1 MGMSKN
7 PLLEDFDLP
16 QGVPPFDRI
25 EAGHYLPAVTAA
37 ITEAKANI
45 AALKANPVPPDFK
58 NTIVA
63 LETAS
68 DRLGMVTGIFYNQLS
83 AAGTDELEK
92 LAEEIGPLSAAFSS
106 DVAMDPNI
114 FARVKAV
121 YDAREKL
128 SLTVEEKTLLED
140 TYKGF
145 VRGGALLP
153 PEQKARLK
161 AINEQLSVIG
171 PAFNNNTKKYAD
183 AFTLHITDEKN
194 LSGLPDTAREGAHH
208 SAEEK
213 GLSGWVFTL
222 DYPSYLP
229 FITYADN
236 RDLREHIWRAM
247 AMKGYGGEF
256 DNAPH
261 IKKLIALKD
270 ERAKLLGYKHHADFV
285 LERRMAKTP
294 ENVMAFLKKLLATY
308 RPAAEKDLQA
318 LKDFAR
324 QSGGPEDIKP
334 WDVAYYSEKLKE
346 KTFHFSEEELRPYF
360 PLEPVLKGVF
370 EHFSRLFGLN
380 FVPSDRYPVWHP
392 DVTAYDVFDK
402 ETKRF
407 MGVFYADFF
416 PRAGKKAGAWKTAY
430 RSQGLHDGEIKRP
443 IVAIVCNFT
452 KPTKDKP
459 SLLTHDEVLTLFHEM
474 GHATHALLSDVTY
487 TSHSCTSV
495 LWDFVE
501 LPSQVQENWA
511 YHKETLDLFAAHYKT
526 GEKIPE
532 SLIAKVQAAKN
543 FMGGWMGLRQVNLG
557 LLDMAWHTADP
568 ETVGDVA
575 AFEDA
580 ATKDSTLFPRLA
592 GPTSTSFSHIFGG
605 GYSAGYYSYKW
616 AEVLDADAFE
626 AFEAAG
632 LYDQG
637 TAAAYRREVLA
648 RGGSEDP
655 AVLYRR
661 FRGRDADPGAL
672 LRREGLGQK

>member
-1 MGMSKN
+1 MTAN
-7 PLLEDFDLP
+7 PLLAGSGLP
-16 QGVPPFDRI
+16 NDVPPFDQI
-25 EAGHYLPAVTAA
+25 VEEHYLPAIKAA
-37 ITEAKANI
+37 IEEARANI
-45 AALKANPVPPDFK
+45 AAIKANPDAPDFK

-68 DRLGMVTGIFYNQLS
+68 DRLGDVSGIFYNQLS
-83 AAGTDELEK
+83 AASTEGLEK
-92 LAEEIGPLSAAFSS
+92 LAEEIGPLTAAFSS
-106 DVAMDPNI
+106 DVAMDAEI
-114 FARVKAV
+114 FKRVKAV
-121 YDAREKL
+121 YDARETL
-128 SLTVEEKTLLED
+128 NLNPEEKTLLED
-140 TYKGF
+140 SYKGF

-153 PEQKARLK
+153 ADQQARLK

-183 AFTLHITDEKN
+183 AFTLHITEEKD

-208 SAEEK
+208 AAEEK

-236 RDLREHIWRAM
+236 RDLREKIWRAM
-247 AMKGYGGEF
+247 SMKCYGGEF
-256 DNAPH
+256 DNAPY
-261 IKKLIALKD
+261 IKNLMALKD

-285 LERRMAKTP
+285 LERRMAKSP

-308 RPAAEKDLQA
+308 WPAAEKDLLT

-360 PLEPVLKGVF
+360 PLAPVLKGVF
-370 EHFSRLFGLN
+370 EHFSRLFGLD
-380 FVPSDRYPVWHP
+380 FVPTKTYPVWHP

-416 PRAGKKAGAWKTAY
+416 PRKGKKAGAWKTAY
-430 RSQGLHDGEIKRP
+430 RSQGLHDGEVKRP

-487 TSHSCTSV
+487 ASHSGTSV

-511 YHKETLDLFAAHYKT
+511 YHKQTLDIFAAHYKT

-532 SLIAKVQAAKN
+532 PLIAKVNAAKN
-543 FMGGWMGLRQVNLG
+543 FMGGWTGLRQVNLG

-568 ETVGDVA
+568 ELIGDVA

-616 AEVLDADAFE
+616 AEVLDADTFE
-626 AFEAAG
+626 AFEQAG
-632 LYDQG
+632 LYDHD
-637 TAAAYRREVLA
+637 TAMAYRREVLA
-648 RGGSEDP
+648 KGGSEDP
-655 AVLYRR
+655 ALLYRR

-672 LRREGLGQK
+672 LRREGLAS

>member
-1 MGMSKN
+1 MNKN
-7 PLLEDFDLP
+7 PLLEEFDLP

-25 EAGHYLPAVTAA
+25 EAEHYLPAVTAA
-37 ITEAKANI
+37 IEAARANI
-45 AALKANPVPPDFK
+45 ATLKANPAPPDFK
-58 NTIVA
+58 NAIVA

-83 AAGTDELEK
+83 AAGTDALEK

-106 DVAMDPNI
+106 DVAMDPEI
-114 FARVKAV
+114 FKRVKAV
-121 YDAREKL
+121 YDGRDDL
-128 SLTVEEKTLLED
+128 SLNAEERTLLDD

-153 PEQKARLK
+153 PDQQARLK

-183 AFTLHITDEKN
+183 SFTLHITDEKD
-194 LSGLPDTAREGAHH
+194 LRGLPDTAREGAHH
-208 SAEEK
+208 AAEEK
-213 GLSGWVFTL
+213 GLSGWLFTL

-236 RDLREHIWRAM
+236 RGLREHIWRAM

-270 ERAKLLGYKHHADFV
+270 ERAKMLGYKHHADFV
-285 LERRMAKTP
+285 LERRMAKSP

-308 RPAAEKDLQA
+308 RPAAEKDLKA

-324 QSGGPEDIKP
+324 QSSGPEDIKP

-370 EHFSRLFGLN
+370 EHFSRLFGLS
-380 FVPSDRYPVWHP
+380 FVPTKTYPVWHP
-392 DVTAYDVFDK
+392 DVTAYDVFDQ

-430 RSQGLHDGEIKRP
+430 RSQGLQAGEVKRP

-487 TSHSCTSV
+487 ASHSGTSV

-511 YHKETLDLFAAHYKT
+511 YHKETLDLFAAHYQT

-532 SLIAKVQAAKN
+532 LLIAKVQAAKN
-543 FMGGWMGLRQVNLG
+543 FMGGWTGLRQVNLG
-557 LLDMAWHTADP
+557 WLDMAWHTADP
-568 ETVGDVA
+568 DAVGDVA

-632 LYDQG
+632 LYDPD
-637 TAAAYRREVLA
+637 TAAAYRQEVLSK
-648 RGGSEDP
+648 GGSEDP
-655 AVLYRR
+655 ALLYRR

-672 LRREGLGQK
+672 LRREGISS